1 MAIIYS
7 YPQATP
13 TTQDYIIGTKYE
25 DDGLPT
31 KSFPIQDIVNLSVNA
46 VTGNGWNG
54 VFDTNALLNAQ
65 VTVVNGIITD
75 VQVTE

>member
-13 TTQDYIIGTKYE
+13 TTQDYVIGTKYE

-31 KSFPIQDIVNLSVNA
+31 KSFPIQDIVNLSVDA
-46 VTGNGWNG
+46 VIANGWSG
-54 VFDTNALLNAQ
+54 GFATNDIVQ

-75 VQVTE
+75 VQPIG